1 MVDEILTLAILL
13 ILLVF
18 VLYQIKIGN
27 NCVHML
33 GKQWT
38 TAIKG
43 ICCIVVIFVHIPAEY
58 STKLQTLIG
67 SFAYIAV
74 TVFFTFS
81 GYGLSI
87 AKEKKGY
94 LNHFWRNRLVSL
106 LVPMALVNVI
116 KEIWVVITVDFD
128 LNVRFAI
135 DGFVLMLTLCYI
147 AWYFVEKVPL
157 FENNVKAEVACLL
170 ILLISLSTYCFEDI
184 IPFTVWPVPCL
195 GFAYG
200 ILVAKHID
208 WIKDYFSKY
217 KIIGTQTFVVA
228 GLAILSGGGY
238 ICIKDFPLIGDYV
251 LRSFLAFIVILFMFK
266 LFAKIQFQGKMIQ
279 LIGNIS
285 YEVYLVHSFVINV
298 LREIYR
304 GWQPGIFII
313 CVVAMSIIVSIIIN
327 RVAIRLIC
335 LMRTK

>member
-1 MVDEILTLAILL
+1 MFNEILTLAILL
-13 ILLVF
+13 ILLIF
-18 VLYQIKIGN
+18 ILCQIKIGN

-33 GKQWT
+33 DKQWT

-87 AKEKKGY
+87 AKQKGGY

-106 LVPMALVNVI
+106 LVPMALVNII
-116 KEIWVVITVDFD
+116 KEIWIVITGDFD
-128 LNVRFAI
+128 LNVLFAI

-147 AWYFVEKVPL
+147 AWYFVERVHL
-157 FENNVKAEVACLL
+157 FENNVKAEVTCLL
-170 ILLISLSTYCFEDI
+170 ILLISLSTYCFEDK

-200 ILVAKHID
+200 ILAAKHID
-208 WIKDYFSKY
+208 WIKDCFSKY
-217 KIIGTQTFVVA
+217 KNIDIQTFAVA
-228 GLAILSGGGY
+228 GLAILSG
-238 ICIKDFPLIGDYV
+238 
-251 LRSFLAFIVILFMFK
+251 
-266 LFAKIQFQGKMIQ
+266 
-279 LIGNIS
+279 
-285 YEVYLVHSFVINV
+285 VHLYKGCSAD
-298 LREIYR
+298 R
-304 GWQPGIFII
+304 
-313 CVVAMSIIVSIIIN
+313 
-327 RVAIRLIC
+327 
-335 LMRTK
+335 